1 MGRVRT
7 MAGRTVLI
15 VDDSSI
21 IRTIIQRELA
31 HAGYEALV
39 AANGMEALAM
49 IEWMSEL
56 PDIITLDI
64 DMPVMGGFEVC
75 ERLRA
80 ERDSASERK
89 RRAAQIPI
97 IFVSANDSLEH
108 RERGYQLEV
117 IDFIS
122 KPFGPGDIIRAVDRV
137 LSPKEQF
144 PGMRAL
150 VVDDSQSVR
159 RIVRSNLIRSGL
171 AVIEAGSG
179 EEALALVER
188 EEAAFDIVII
198 DQMMPGMS
206 GEELCRRLS
215 GIDGMEQVP
224 KFFVSSMHDK
234 ESILSFFKAGAS
246 DYLKKPFIAEEL
258 HARVETH
265 LRLRQY
271 VQQLKILNRQ
281 LEEQASRDALTGLL
295 NRRSFQEAGER
306 TFAQALRS
314 GNDLGCMMLDLDY
327 FKKINDCHGHACGDM
342 VLRGFAGLVAAR
354 LRKSDIVARYGGEE
368 FIVLL
373 ADTGIEGAA
382 HLAGAIRE
390 LAERECY
397 GEAEKDLRAT
407 CSIGVTTRLSGRA
420 GSLDELIR
428 QADEALYRAKGQGR
442 NRFEVYGRDEKVTYV
457 KMGQAVKGRLHGV
470 D

>member
-1 MGRVRT
+1 

-15 VDDSSI
+15 VDDSST

-49 IEWMSEL
+49 IEWMTAL

-80 ERDSASERK
+80 ERDSPGERK
-89 RRAAQIPI
+89 RAAAQIPI

-122 KPFGPGDIIRAVDRV
+122 KPFAPGDIIRAVDRV

-159 RIVRSNLIRSGL
+159 RIVSSNLVRSGL
-171 AVIEAGSG
+171 TVVEAGSG
-179 EEALALVER
+179 DEALQR
-188 EEAAFDIVII
+188 IEEDGGAYDIVII

-206 GEELCRRLS
+206 GEAFCRRLA
-215 GIDGMEQVP
+215 GIDGMQQVP
-224 KFFVSSMHDK
+224 KFFVSSMNDK

-258 HARVETH
+258 QARVETH
-265 LRLRQY
+265 LRLRKY
-271 VQQLKILNRQ
+271 VQQLQVLNRQ
-281 LEEQASRDALTGLL
+281 LEMQATRDALTGLC
-295 NRRSFQEAGER
+295 NRRSFQETGER
-306 TFAQALRS
+306 IFAQALRS
-314 GNDLGCMMLDLDY
+314 GCDLGCMMLDLDY
-327 FKKINDCHGHACGDM
+327 FKKINDCHGHACGDA
-342 VLRGFAGLVAAR
+342 VLRGFATMVASR
-354 LRKSDIVARYGGEE
+354 LRKSDIAARYGGEE
-368 FIVLL
+368 FVLL
-373 ADTGIEGAA
+373 LPDTGIDGAM
-382 HLAGAIRE
+382 HLAETIRRM
-390 LAERECY
+390 AEAKCY
-397 GEAEKDLRAT
+397 DEAKKGLQAT
-407 CSIGVTTRLSGRA
+407 CSIGVATLLA
-420 GSLDELIR
+420 GKAESLDKLVA
-428 QADEALYRAKGQGR
+428 QADEALYRAKGEGR
-442 NRFEVYGRDEKVTYV
+442 NRVEMHGRDEKITFV
-457 KMGQAVKGRLHGV
+457 KMGQAVAGRKKAG
-470 D
+470 

>member
-1 MGRVRT
+1 

-15 VDDSSI
+15 VDDSST
-21 IRTIIQRELA
+21 IRTIIQRELT

-80 ERDSASERK
+80 ERDSPSERK
-89 RRAAQIPI
+89 RCAAQIPI

-122 KPFGPGDIIRAVDRV
+122 KPFAPGDIIRAVDRI

-159 RIVRSNLIRSGL
+159 RIVCSNLIRSGL
-171 AVIEAGSG
+171 AVVEAGSG
-179 EEALALVER
+179 EEALRRVETDGDV
-188 EEAAFDIVII
+188 FDIVII

-206 GEELCRRLS
+206 GEEFCRKLT
-215 GIDGMEQVP
+215 GMPGMQQVP
-224 KFFVSSMHDK
+224 KFFVSSMNDK

-258 HARVETH
+258 QARVETH
-265 LRLRQY
+265 LRLRKY
-271 VQQLKILNRQ
+271 VQQLEILNRQ
-281 LEEQASRDALTGLL
+281 LEVQATRDALTGLL

-306 TFAQALRS
+306 IFAQALRS
-314 GNDLGCMMLDLDY
+314 GSDLGCMMLDLDY
-327 FKKINDCHGHACGDM
+327 FKKINDCHGHATGDT
-342 VLRGFAGLVAAR
+342 VLRGFAAMVASR
-354 LRKSDIVARYGGEE
+354 LRKSDIAGRYGGEE
-368 FIVLL
+368 FILLL
-373 ADTGIEGAA
+373 ADTGSDGAM
-382 HLAGAIRE
+382 HLAEAIRKM
-390 LAERECY
+390 AE
-397 GEAEKDLRAT
+397 EKRYDTAKNDLRAT
-407 CSIGVTTRLSGRA
+407 CSIGVATMLSGKPEN
-420 GSLDELIR
+420 LEKLIA
-428 QADEALYRAKGQGR
+428 QADEALYRAKGEGR
-442 NRFEVYGRDEKVTYV
+442 NRVEVYCREEKITFV
-457 KMGQAVKGRLHGV
+457 KMGQAGGGRKKAG
-470 D
+470 